1 LKDVNLQTHKVRCAT
16 KTTAATTSTTAHN
29 NCSGH
34 KQRMGKTTNNKRGD
48 LRAPNKFQPNC
59 QRQRR
64 YQRHLSVGFK
74 LSSTQMSLNAL
85 GEKRLRQI
93 RYILKISVKFWGF

>member
-1 LKDVNLQTHKVRCAT
+1 MSICKRTKCVAQQQQRPESATTTAAT
-16 KTTAATTSTTAHN
+16 KTTKTAKTTAHN
-29 NCSGH
+29 NCSGT
-34 KQRMGKTTNNKRGD
+34 QTTSWENNKRGD

-74 LSSTQMSLNAL
+74 LSSTQMSSNAL
-85 GEKRLRQI
+85 REMQTMH
-93 RYILKISVKFWGF
+93 